1 MTASRTKN
9 SIKNTVFSL
18 ANYLLKVILLF
29 VVRTI
34 FIWKLGSEYLGLNS
48 LFTNILTILSLAET
62 GFGSAIV
69 FALYK
74 PTAENDTEKIN
85 ALLKIYKKFYNIV
98 AIIVLV
104 LGLIILPF
112 LPYLISGQPDVEINI
127 YIVYFIYLLN
137 TVVSYF
143 CAHRR
148 AILYTNQRNDVES
161 KISSIGLI
169 FVNGLQIL
177 ALCLFANYYAYCII
191 IVLGTILESF
201 LVFFTTRKMYPYINL
216 KTDAKISQD
225 EKKSLIKNTYS
236 LFLHKI
242 GGIFVSSTGSIVIS
256 ACLGLT
262 ILGLYSNYLL
272 IYTSL
277 TTIAALLLNA
287 VKGSIGNLV
296 ATKSKDEVEKTQ
308 NKLVFAYNWFISF
321 CTICLLCLYQPFM
334 SAWLGADYL
343 LDFSVVV
350 CICVNFYFYASRNMI
365 NGFKE
370 VTGLFYYDRYKSVIE
385 GIVNL
390 VASLIL
396 VQFLGLEGV
405 IIATII
411 STLTACYW
419 VEPVVL
425 YKHYYKKSPKIYFLK
440 ALFYT
445 AVTAAITAVLYFV
458 VSLIPDG
465 GIWWLI
471 LKFAVCIV
479 LSNIL
484 LILAYLP
491 TKEFKEWLGLIKDAL
506 KGLKTRIKT
515 KKQQE
520 IKVDE
525 DKQDKTEEEDQLE
538 EPLNNL
544 TSNDLN
550 EMRDVENDLDESQDE
565 IKNKVKQPDESQ
577 SEMKNG
583 ANQFDEKQ
591 NEIKEEK
598 NEVVENQD
606 EIKEEK
612 ASSNINIDT
621 NE

>member
-1 MTASRTKN
+1 MAASRTKN
-9 SIKNTVFSL
+9 SIKNTIFSL
-18 ANYLLKVILLF
+18 ANYLLKVVLLF
-29 VVRTI
+29 AVRTV

-48 LFTNILTILSLAET
+48 LFSNILTILSLAET

-127 YIVYFIYLLN
+127 YLVYFIYLLN

-148 AILYTNQRNDVES
+148 AVLYTNQRNDVES

-169 FVNGLQIL
+169 FVNGFQIL

-191 IVLGTILESF
+191 IVLGTVLESA
-201 LVFFTTRKMYPYINL
+201 LVFFATRKMYPYINL
-216 KTDAKISQD
+216 KTDAKISQG
-225 EKKSLIKNTYS
+225 EKKDLTKNTYS

-242 GGIFVSSTGSIVIS
+242 GGIFVTSTDSIIIS
-256 ACLGLT
+256 AYLGLT
-262 ILGLYSNYLL
+262 ILGIYSNYLL

-277 TTIAALLLNA
+277 TTITTLLLNA

-296 ATKSKDEVEKTQ
+296 ATKSTDEVEKTQ

-321 CTICLLCLYQPFM
+321 CTICLFCLYQPFIKT
-334 SAWLGADYL
+334 WLGTDYL
-343 LDFSVVV
+343 LKFSVVI
-350 CICVNFYFYASRNMI
+350 CICVNFYFYTSRNMI

-370 VTGLFYYDRYKSVIE
+370 ATGLFYYDRYRSLIE

-396 VQFLGLEGV
+396 VQFMGLEGV
-405 IIATII
+405 IIGTII
-411 STLTACYW
+411 STITACYW

-425 YKHYYKKSPKIYFLK
+425 YKHYYKKSPKKYFLK
-440 ALFYT
+440 ALFYMV
-445 AVTAAITAVLYFV
+445 VTTAITAVLYFII
-458 VSLIPDG
+458 SFIPDG
-465 GIWWLI
+465 SIWWLI

-479 LSNIL
+479 LSNVL

-491 TKEFKEWLGLIKDAL
+491 TKEFKEWFALIKDAL
-506 KGLKTRIKT
+506 KGLKNRIKI

-520 IKVDE
+520 INVDE
-525 DKQDKTEEEDQLE
+525 DKQDKIKEEGQLE

-544 TSNDLN
+544 TSNDSN
-550 EMRDVENDLDESQDE
+550 EMRDAENDLDESQDE
-565 IKNKVKQPDESQ
+565 IKNKVNQPDESQ
-577 SEMKNG
+577 SEIKNK

-591 NEIKEEK
+591 NEIKEQK
-598 NEVVENQD
+598 NEIVENQY

-612 ASSNINIDT
+612 VSSNINIDI